1 MLALDASMYEYR
13 SLAIADLA
21 AQLKRGPRRLSV
33 RQLCNIEFL
42 LSVAEGGK
50 AYPYDF
56 VVHVLTGFRAPGR
69 DGGGAADSPL
79 LNEHVVRADL
89 VTLAEDISVH
99 ADIPARCWPEDV
111 YTVSELAR
119 RFDVSTKTIF
129 RWHRR
134 GLTGWRLRFADRRVR
149 LAFPERCVRRF
160 VAENVELVHRGSSF
174 SQLTKAER
182 AKIVER
188 ARQLA
193 ECDERTVNSV
203 ARVIAAETARA
214 VETIRLILKSYDAAH
229 PKTGIFNRS
238 SLKVDADDERL
249 KIWEAYL
256 DGASIDTLAKRFDQP
271 VTKLYR
277 TITEM
282 RARELKSRPIEFVC
296 SPEFEAPNADDEIMN
311 DPAAAAPTNGPT
323 PNRRIPA
330 NLPPYLQQLF
340 RIALLTPEGEVAL
353 FRKFNYLKH
362 KADRLRERIDPESV
376 TARELD
382 RIDDLLEQA
391 NKLKAQIT
399 QANLR
404 LVVSIAKRHATLT
417 RDFFEIVSDGNMSLM
432 RAVEKFDYSRGF
444 KFSTYASWA
453 IMKNYART
461 VPEHKQHGDRY
472 QTGRE
477 ELLEHLSSPP
487 SEEHESDYLPVVRS
501 TLERM
506 LGTLDERER
515 SILRQRFGLDEH
527 REPQTL
533 QRIGRRFGVSKE
545 RIRQLEARAMTKLR
559 TDFADEVRQLLGP

>member
-1 MLALDASMYEYR
+1 MYRYR
-13 SLAIADLA
+13 VSLIAELA
-21 AQLKRGPRRLSV
+21 AQLKRGPRRLAL
-33 RQLCNIEFL
+33 RELCNIEFV
-42 LSVAEGGK
+42 LSVVEGGK
-50 AYPYDF
+50 VYPYEF
-56 VVHVLTGFRAPGR
+56 VLHALTGFRPRGR
-69 DGGGAADSPL
+69 NGDGVSDSKL
-79 LNEHVVRADL
+79 LSAEDIRADL
-89 VTLAEDISVH
+89 VTLAEEIS
-99 ADIPARCWPEDV
+99 ASAEIPSSCWSEDV
-111 YTVSELAR
+111 YTVSELAQ

-134 GLTGWRLRFADRRVR
+134 GLTGWRLRFADRRAR

-160 VAENVELVHRGSSF
+160 VAENSELVHRGSSF

-182 AKIVER
+182 AQIVER

-193 ECDERTVNSV
+193 DNGERTVNSV
-203 ARVIAAETARA
+203 ARTIAAETERA
-214 VETIRLILKSYDAAH
+214 VETIRLILKGYDEAH
-229 PKTGIFNRS
+229 PRTGIFNRS
-238 SLKVDADDERL
+238 SLRVAADDDRL
-249 KIWEAYL
+249 KIWEAYV
-256 DGASIDTLAKRFDQP
+256 DGASIGALARRFGRSASA
-271 VTKLYR
+271 LYR

-282 RARELKSRPIEFVC
+282 RARDLKSRPIEFVC
-296 SPEFEAPNADDEIMN
+296 SDEFDAPGADDRIMS
-311 DPAAAAPTNGPT
+311 DPDAAAPSNGPT

-330 NLPPYLQQLF
+330 DLPPYLQQLF
-340 RIALLTPEGEVAL
+340 RIALLAPAGEAAL
-353 FRKFNYLKH
+353 FRKFNYLKY
-362 KADRLRERIDPESV
+362 KADCLRKRIDPESV
-376 TARELD
+376 SASELD
-382 RIDDLLEQA
+382 RIEDLLEQA
-391 NKLKAQIT
+391 SKLKGQIT

-404 LVVSIAKRHATLT
+404 LVVSIAKRHATPA

-461 VPEHKQHGDRY
+461 IPEHKQHRDRY

-487 SEEHESDYLPVVRS
+487 LEEHESDYLPVVRS

-515 SILRQRFGLDEH
+515 SILRQRFGLGEH

-533 QRIGRRFGVSKE
+533 QQVGRRFGVSKE

-559 TDFADEVRQLLGP
+559 ADFADRVQQLLGP